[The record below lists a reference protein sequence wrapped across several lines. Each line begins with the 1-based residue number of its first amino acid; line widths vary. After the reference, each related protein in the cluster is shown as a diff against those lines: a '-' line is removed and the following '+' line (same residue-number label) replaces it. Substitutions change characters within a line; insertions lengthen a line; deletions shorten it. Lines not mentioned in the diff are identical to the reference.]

1 MTEELK
7 KLFELKQQAYRQYQ
21 AMQQVNVFGKKPD
34 ELIAI
39 DIAAETAKQDWL
51 AATTKYNQAL
61 EKHVKDQRK

>member
-7 KLFELKQQAYRQYQ
+7 KLFEAKHQAHQQYQ
-21 AMQQVNVFGKKPD
+21 MMQQVNVFGKSA
-34 ELIAI
+34 EERIAI

-51 AATTKYNQAL
+51 SATTKYNQAL

>member
-7 KLFELKQQAYRQYQ
+7 KLFEVKQKAYQQYQ
-21 AMQQVNVFGKKPD
+21 MMQQVNVFGKSA
-34 ELIAI
+34 EERITI

-51 AATTKYNQAL
+51 LATMKYNQAL